1 MEKQIYEEKVQPV
14 LVYTDFTATGNKA
27 VEWAVYMCEKMS
39 RRLILLHVIDRNTY
53 SLAGNTDPEIF
64 ARETISEIRGKIQIS
79 TTVKVS
85 THVEEGCN
93 CTVISKVAEENDV
106 IFSVVGVHAR
116 NDLQYLSGLTAIK
129 MARRSRIPF
138 LFVQEKTP
146 DPHTLGNIAFPLN
159 IQKQMKEKVSWGIF
173 LSKHT
178 HTTIEILL
186 PENDDEIKTNLL
198 FTAMMFEKLNVNFKQ
213 TKIKANI
220 FNIENRTLDYV
231 VKNKMLLPVMLLLKG
246 NYILETVFGPR
257 ELKYVCNKQ
266 KTAVFMLNPRKD
278 LYIPCI

>member
-138 LFVQEKTP
+138 LFVQEMTP
-146 DPHTLGNIAFPLN
+146 TPHSLAKIAFPLN

-173 LSKHT
+173 LAKHLHET
-178 HTTIEILL
+178 VEIVL
-186 PENDDEIKTNLL
+186 PENDDEVKTNLF
-198 FTAMMFEKLNVNFKQ
+198 FTAMLFEKLNVSFVQ
-213 TKIKANI
+213 TKINGNI
-220 FNIENRTLDYV
+220 FNVENRALNYTE
-231 VKNKMLLPVMLLLKG
+231 KNRLLLSVMLMLKG
-246 NYILETVFGPR
+246 NSVMESFFGPR
-257 ELKYVCNKQ
+257 ELKYVCNRQ
-266 KTAVFMLNPRKD
+266 KMAVFMVNPRKD